1 LVWLWQD
8 GALLMAH
15 CVREVSFLV
24 AAVSMKR
31 FLVGDLA
38 RACRAIP
45 VERPQDVA
53 SLVRT
58 PLSHLLLSCV
68 CAHKVVG
75 AWLLLL
81 LQGCG
86 VVTGS
91 GNEVIGER
99 TKFTAEFTVGDSI
112 SIKGL
117 EPALITE
124 IVSDE
129 KLIVKTP
136 HEHPITEKMPYK
148 IFKKVD
154 QSNVYQHVWA
164 ALGRGDWYA
173 ARGVGANVFS
183 VV

>member
-1 LVWLWQD
+1 
-8 GALLMAH
+8 
-15 CVREVSFLV
+15 
-24 AAVSMKR
+24 
-31 FLVGDLA
+31 
-38 RACRAIP
+38 
-45 VERPQDVA
+45 
-53 SLVRT
+53 
-58 PLSHLLLSCV
+58 
-68 CAHKVVG
+68 VG
-75 AWLLLL
+75 AWLL

-91 GNEVIGER
+91 GNEVSGER
-99 TKFTAEFTVGDSI
+99 TKFTTEFTVGDSI

-136 HEHPITEKMPYK
+136 HEHPITEKVPYK

-173 ARGVGANVFS
+173 ARLRCWRECVLCRVEALFLIS
-183 VV
+183 TRTRTRTR